1 MGVTGSLYLNSDKS
15 LLPDT
20 EISGT
25 FSSVAC
31 GFRLIKAYPYLFFF
45 FFPEEEVGSFL
56 NTLKPLSSGAEL
68 PGSRVFFLVLQPLP
82 L

>member
-1 MGVTGSLYLNSDKS
+1 MGVKGSLYLNSDKS

-20 EISGT
+20 EISDT
-25 FSSVAC
+25 FPSVAC
-31 GFRLIKAYPYLFFF
+31 GFRLIKADPYLFNFF
-45 FFPEEEVGSFL
+45 SEEEVGSFL

-68 PGSRVFFLVLQPLP
+68 PGSRVFFLVLLPLP